1 LFSGLCFGLA
11 SQACEAVMSYQVSRY
26 VDLVTQYAGRLDRE
40 QWVTISVLVLVLGLI
55 TLRGFGSRSNY

>member
-1 LFSGLCFGLA
+1 
-11 SQACEAVMSYQVSRY
+11 MSYQVSRY

-55 TLRGFGSRSNY
+55 TLRCFGSRSNY